1 MKCQRIYIYINTER
15 VSYYHPQ
22 EPEKDFEVECT
33 LEEMIST
40 LSAKAIWQGAVLN
53 FYLSH
58 AHLHLSP
65 SLFTGPTVM
74 SNSCVKIAAGSKK
87 RGEGEG
93 GGRTGA
99 GSESSNDDGMKAER
113 RDKRG
118 AEYKRAEKEKAGE
131 KKITKLT

>member
-1 MKCQRIYIYINTER
+1 
-15 VSYYHPQ
+15 
-22 EPEKDFEVECT
+22 
-33 LEEMIST
+33 MIST

-87 RGEGEG
+87 RREGE

-99 GSESSNDDGMKAER
+99 GSESSNNDGMKAER
-113 RDKRG
+113 GDKRG
-118 AEYKRAEKEKAGE
+118 VEYKRAEKEKAEE
-131 KKITKLT
+131 KNHQINLTRSLDS

>member
-1 MKCQRIYIYINTER
+1 MKKNIYTER

-53 FYLSH
+53 FYLSY

-74 SNSCVKIAAGSKK
+74 SNSRVKIAAGSKSE
-87 RGEGEG
+87 EGE

-99 GSESSNDDGMKAER
+99 GSESSNNDGMKAER
-113 RDKRG
+113 GDKRG
-118 AEYKRAEKEKAGE
+118 VEYKGAEKEKAE
-131 KKITKLT
+131 KKNHQINLTRSLDS